1 MKDNKFTFNA
11 RHVAILA
18 LGSSTRCRDKIK
30 EIYKSDELSYYEK
43 YRKSEM
49 KDDLLKEVYPAIDL
63 EHINMLIGIFEE
75 AYEKNDFSNIYEI
88 IKSFNP
94 RILRFVKNKTVVD
107 IDEFMNKEFHENKF
121 RKKVGDGIFF
131 DESINEIE
139 MFNEGAVLI
148 YITKQKE
155 QELTGFS
162 LTRTIGHFKML
173 ADNLARR
180 EFSKEIP
187 VEVLNKVNELK
198 AIFGL
203 NDAFINRQS
212 DLGNLFDNMIE
223 YEIERRLSAKIGIDT
238 FKKRGIHPDV
248 YDTTRSSVFEKG
260 LFKYIGTL
268 TSFTSYF
275 DIETN
280 LSMSGVPINSKIVD
294 RILYSCLNG
303 KNGNKIPDSE
313 LGLLF
318 VSELFIYS
326 IAYHYNDLKY
336 RYLHSEKEKYFDD
349 ITRLKSSLE
358 SKYNQLEE
366 KEAEMTHVI
375 ENNKVT
381 LTDKDNAITRL
392 QNELREHKRLL
403 EKSEKENHSLQ
414 QKLELASAEN
424 DMLYELLNRKNEIK
438 VNNEEISYD
447 LKIGFI
453 QSKQQLAF
461 FGGNKTTNN
470 QLKGIFN
477 NIIFFEK
484 NTSDISSISNC
495 GAVFINYQWIKH
507 SLSYKIYAKAK
518 KENIPFYY
526 LTGTNTNKVI
536 DQIYE
541 SLQTNV
547 EKEV

>member
-18 LGSSTRCRDKIK
+18 LGSSTRCRDKIE
-30 EIYKSDELSYYEK
+30 EIYKSDELYYYEK

-139 MFNEGAVLI
+139 MFNEAAVLI

-223 YEIERRLSAKIGIDT
+223 YEIERRLSDKIGIDT

-336 RYLHSEKEKYFDD
+336 KYLHSEKEKYFDD

-366 KEAEMTHVI
+366 KEAEMTQAI

-381 LTDKDNAITRL
+381 LTNKDNEITRL
-392 QNELREHKRLL
+392 QKELREHKRLL

-424 DMLYELLNRKNEIK
+424 DMLYELLNSKNEIK
-438 VNNEEISYD
+438 ANNEEI
-447 LKIGFI
+447 
-453 QSKQQLAF
+453 
-461 FGGNKTTNN
+461 
-470 QLKGIFN
+470 
-477 NIIFFEK
+477 
-484 NTSDISSISNC
+484 
-495 GAVFINYQWIKH
+495 
-507 SLSYKIYAKAK
+507 
-518 KENIPFYY
+518 
-526 LTGTNTNKVI
+526 
-536 DQIYE
+536 
-541 SLQTNV
+541 
-547 EKEV
+547 

>member
-139 MFNEGAVLI
+139 MFNEAAVLI

-198 AIFGL
+198 VIFGL
-203 NDAFINRQS
+203 NDAFIDRQS
-212 DLGNLFDNMIE
+212 DLGNFFDNMIE
-223 YEIERRLSAKIGIDT
+223 YEIERMLSDKIGIDT

-336 RYLHSEKEKYFDD
+336 KYLHSEKEKYFDD
-349 ITRLKSSLE
+349 ITRLESSLE

-366 KEAEMTHVI
+366 KEAGMTQAI

-381 LTDKDNAITRL
+381 LTNKDNEITRL
-392 QNELREHKRLL
+392 QKELREHKRLL

-438 VNNEEISYD
+438 ANNEEISYD
-447 LKIGFI
+447 LKIEFI

>member
-162 LTRTIGHFKML
+162 LTRTIGHFKM
-173 ADNLARR
+173 LARR

>member
-1 MKDNKFTFNA
+1 MKDNKFIFNA

-18 LGSSTRCRDKIK
+18 LGSATRCRDKIE

-107 IDEFMNKEFHENKF
+107 IDEFMNREFYENKF

-139 MFNEGAVLI
+139 MFNEAAVLI
-148 YITKQKE
+148 YIAKQKE

-187 VEVLNKVNELK
+187 AEVLNKVNELK
-198 AIFGL
+198 AILGL

-223 YEIERRLSAKIGIDT
+223 YKIERILSDKIGLDT
-238 FKKRGIHPDV
+238 FRKRGIHPDV
-248 YDTTRSSVFEKG
+248 YDTIRSSVFEKG

-294 RILYSCLNG
+294 RILYSCING

-336 RYLHSEKEKYFDD
+336 KYLHSEKEKYFDD

-366 KEAEMTHVI
+366 KETEMTQAI

-381 LTDKDNAITRL
+381 LANKDNEITRL

-424 DMLYELLNRKNEIK
+424 DMLYDLLNQKNDTK
-438 VNNEEISYD
+438 ANNEEISYD

>member
-1 MKDNKFTFNA
+1 MKDNKFIFNA

-18 LGSSTRCRDKIK
+18 LGSATRCRDKIE

-107 IDEFMNKEFHENKF
+107 IDEFMNKEFYENKF

-139 MFNEGAVLI
+139 MFNEAAVLI
-148 YITKQKE
+148 YIAKQKE
-155 QELTGFS
+155 RELTGFS

-180 EFSKEIP
+180 EFSKQIP
-187 VEVLNKVNELK
+187 VEVLNNVNELK

-223 YEIERRLSAKIGIDT
+223 YEIERRLSDKIGIDT

-336 RYLHSEKEKYFDD
+336 RYLHSEKEKYFDG

-366 KEAEMTHVI
+366 KEAEMTQVI

-424 DMLYELLNRKNEIK
+424 DMLYDLLNRKNEIK
-438 VNNEEISYD
+438 ANNEEISYD